1 MDAET
6 IRDIFKAFGPV
17 QIRRMFGGKGVYRD
31 ELMFALEADGEL
43 YLKADGESEA
53 VFRELG
59 SRPFTYSAKDGR
71 TTIMSYWL
79 MPESALDDAD
89 EAADLARLALEA
101 APFESRFCQESEEAC
116 ACSEATED
124 RFGICCLSLDATP
137 FSS

>member
-101 APFESRFCQESEEAC
+101 ARRSKAASAKKAKKPAPVRKPRKTASESVA
-116 ACSEATED
+116 
-124 RFGICCLSLDATP
+124 
-137 FSS
+137 